1 MDYPNLFRN
10 TKTIAMVGLSDNKE
24 RYSYKVASYLM
35 THNFKIIPVNPNIT
49 SVFGVK
55 SYRSLLDIKEPVDIV
70 DIFRR
75 SEFVASIVDE
85 AIKIKAKTIWM
96 QEGVED
102 AIAATKA
109 RAAGL
114 TVVMNMCIMKTHLLK

>member
-35 THNFKIIPVNPNIT
+35 THNFKIIPVNPNIA

-55 SYRSLLDIKEPVDIV
+55 SYHSLLDIKEPVDIV